1 MCAINQSFVDILLKI
16 KRLLDSEKKTITEVA
31 KELRV
36 NRGTIYSW
44 GNATYPKVDQ
54 LVKLAQVYDVPI
66 TYFFEEENQHS
77 QSIHGNGN
85 VAAVNS
91 HVTVP
96 SDNKELEIS
105 HLKALVEEKEKRIQD
120 KDRMIELLSSQ
131 LKK

>member
-1 MCAINQSFVDILLKI
+1 MFDILNYCMDILLKI

-44 GNATYPKVDQ
+44 GNTTYPKVDQ
-54 LVKLAQVYDVPI
+54 LVKLAQVYSVSI
-66 TYFFEEENQHS
+66 SYFFEEENQHS
-77 QSIHGNGN
+77 QSINGNGN

-96 SDNKELEIS
+96 SDNKDLEIS
-105 HLKALVEEKEKRIQD
+105 HLKALIEEKEKRIQD
-120 KDRMIELLSSQ
+120 KDQMIELLTNQ
-131 LKK
+131 LNK